1 VHKKLIG
8 RPTIRSR
15 QVAAELRRLR
25 KRAGLT
31 TGEAAARLGV
41 SQSKMS
47 RVETGASGL
56 QIDDV
61 SAMLGLY
68 HVPAKRREEI
78 LNLVREAAEP
88 GWVRIH
94 GRGLPE
100 QWQALIEWEDK
111 ATSLHNYQPVVLPGL
126 VQTPEYARAVIRDTA
141 PQELPE
147 SEVDTKV
154 AARLARQAI
163 LSRVLPPALH
173 VLLHE
178 PALRVPVGGPSVM
191 AAQFRHLADLARRP
205 RITIQVVPLAAG
217 PHPGLEG
224 PFMLMD
230 FAADPTLVYLEN
242 KVTSIFLEEDSHIAS
257 YKLAWQRIQ
266 AKALSPEQSVALI
279 ARLAKKPDG
288 SST

>member
-31 TGEAAARLGV
+31 TGEAGARLGI

-47 RVETGASGL
+47 RVETGSSGL

-61 SAMLGLY
+61 SAMLGLN

-111 ATSLHNYQPVVLPGL
+111 ATSLSYFQPTMIPGI
-126 VQTPEYARAVIRDTA
+126 VQTPDYIRAILRATA
-141 PQELPE
+141 DRELPE

-163 LSRVLPPALH
+163 LSRTLPPALQ
-173 VLLHE
+173 LLLYE
-178 PALRVPVGGPSVM
+178 PALRVPVSGPDVM
-191 AAQFRHLADLARRP
+191 AAQLRHLAELARRP
-205 RITIQVVPLAAG
+205 RVTVQVVPLAVG

-224 PFMLMD
+224 PFLLMD
-230 FAADPTLVYLEN
+230 FEFDPPLVHLEN
-242 KVTSIFLEEDSHIAS
+242 RAASIFLEEDSHIAS
-257 YKLAWQRIQ
+257 YRLAWQRIQ

-288 SST
+288 SGT

>member
-1 VHKKLIG
+1 
-8 RPTIRSR
+8 
-15 QVAAELRRLR
+15 VAAELRRLR

-31 TGEAAARLGV
+31 TGEAGARLGI

-47 RVETGASGL
+47 RVETGSSGL

-94 GRGLPE
+94 GRSLPE

-111 ATSLHNYQPVVLPGL
+111 ATALRNYQPLALPGL
-126 VQTPEYARAVIRDTA
+126 VQTADFARAIIRDTA
-141 PQELPE
+141 DRELSQ
-147 SEVDTKV
+147 SEMDTKV
-154 AARLARQAI
+154 AARLARHAI
-163 LSRVLPPALH
+163 LSRTLPPAVHMLIY
-173 VLLHE
+173 E

-191 AAQFRHLADLARRP
+191 AAQLRHLAELARRP
-205 RITIQVVPLAAG
+205 RMTIQVVPLAAG
-217 PHPGLEG
+217 PHAGLEG

-230 FAADPTLVYLEN
+230 FADDPTLVYLEN

-257 YKLAWQRIQ
+257 YKLAWERIQ

-288 SST
+288 SSK